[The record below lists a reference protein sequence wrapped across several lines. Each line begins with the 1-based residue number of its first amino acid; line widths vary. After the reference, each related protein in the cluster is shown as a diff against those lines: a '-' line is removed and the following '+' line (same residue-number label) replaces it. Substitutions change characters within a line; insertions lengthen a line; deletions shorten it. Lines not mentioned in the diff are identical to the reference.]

1 MLVRL
6 FMGHLLYRA
15 LTQNVAVYLFYVVPI
30 AYFASII
37 IRLVYYKLKYHHKLL
52 LRDVMAAATMLVIV
66 LDYTNFLYLF
76 VTGTGERLPIGALF
90 IKYTLGFLLWMWMFW
105 YSYKVHL
112 KRSLTRKNLK
122 KHSVVIAY
130 VFSMLVI
137 LVVIAIVVSR

>member
-1 MLVRL
+1 
-6 FMGHLLYRA
+6 
-15 LTQNVAVYLFYVVPI
+15 
-30 AYFASII
+30 
-37 IRLVYYKLKYHHKLL
+37 
-52 LRDVMAAATMLVIV
+52 MAAATMLVIV
-66 LDYTNFLYLF
+66 LDYANFLYLF